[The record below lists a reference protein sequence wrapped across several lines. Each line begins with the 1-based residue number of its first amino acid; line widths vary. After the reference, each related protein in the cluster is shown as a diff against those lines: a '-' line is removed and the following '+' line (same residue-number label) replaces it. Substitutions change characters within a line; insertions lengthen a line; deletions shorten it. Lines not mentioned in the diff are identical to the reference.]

1 MINSSRIV
9 VARKRR
15 GYTLND
21 LATRAGISLQSLS
34 NYERGRTEPTADS
47 LTQLA
52 TALDFPESFFYQ
64 SDLEPIPLEA
74 VSFRARSKLAAGP
87 REGALAASRLALE
100 LHDWIE
106 DRFRLPAVDVPTLGK
121 PDPETAAEMVR
132 ARWGLGHIPAGN
144 MVHLLESHGVRV
156 FSLPPEYTDVDA
168 FATWRHGIPFVF
180 LSTLKTPE
188 RGRFDAAHELGHLVL
203 HGEDRSLVGPQAE
216 QEANAFASAFLMPRT
231 SVLDHMPR
239 SPLVSQILQ
248 AKAIWNVSALSL
260 TYRLHD
266 LGLLTDWQY
275 RRTVI
280 DLGERGYR
288 TGEPKGMPVRESSQ
302 LLDKVFANLKAKGRG
317 LSDVARELHV
327 TPKELS
333 SWVFGLIVT
342 SRSGSNE
349 RPAREGGGTRPKLT
363 LVR

>member
-9 VARKRR
+9 AARKRR
-15 GYTLND
+15 GYTLNE
-21 LATRAGISLQSLS
+21 LSTRAGVSLQSLS
-34 NYERGRTEPTADS
+34 NYERGRTEPAADS
-47 LTQLA
+47 LAQLA
-52 TALDFPESFFYQ
+52 SALDFPESFFYQ
-64 SDLEPIPLEA
+64 PDLDPIPLEA

-87 REGALAASRLALE
+87 RDGALAASRLALE

-106 DRFRLPAVDVPTLGK
+106 DRFRLPVTDVPTLGK

-132 ARWGLGHIPAGN
+132 ARWGLGHTPVGN
-144 MVHLLESHGVRV
+144 MVHLLEAHGVRV

-168 FATWRHGIPFVF
+168 FATWRNGTPFVF

-203 HGEDRSLVGPQAE
+203 HGEDRPLAGPQAE
-216 QEANAFASAFLMPRT
+216 QEANAFASAFLMPHT
-231 SVLDHMPR
+231 GVLDHVPR
-239 SPLVSQILQ
+239 APLVSQILQ

-275 RRTVI
+275 RRTLI

-288 TGEPKGMPVRESSQ
+288 TGEPKGMPTRESSQ
-302 LLDKVFANLKAKGRG
+302 LLDKVFRSLKAKG
-317 LSDVARELHV
+317 SSIPDVARELHV

-342 SRSGSNE
+342 GRNGDSE
-349 RPAREGGGTRPKLT
+349 RPASGTSQGRPHLE